1 MNIAV
6 VILNWN
12 GKDLLEKFLPSILL
26 YSEEAKVY
34 VADNHSSDDS
44 VKFLERN
51 FPQVHVIQNTSN
63 NGYAGGYN
71 EALKQVSEEIIVL
84 LNSDVEVTSSWLAP
98 ILEVFQQ
105 EAEVAA
111 IQPKILDYKRKD
123 HFEYAGAAGGYLDQF
138 GYPYCRGRIFQNMEE
153 DNGQYDNDAEIF
165 WASGACLA
173 IRNSVY
179 QEVGGLDEDFFAHQE
194 EIDLCW
200 RIQNMG
206 YRIKYAADSVVYHV
220 GGATLSSMDPR
231 KTYYNFR
238 NGLFLLL
245 KNLRSRD
252 LLPILFG
259 RMILD
264 GVAALKF
271 LSEGKPDHFTAV
283 LKAHGSF
290 YSSFNKMR
298 KKRPDEFKIHQY
310 YNLRSIVYQH
320 FILKKARFSELEK

>member
-12 GKDLLEKFLPSILL
+12 GKDLLKKFLPSVITN
-26 YSEEAKVY
+26 SEEAQIY
-34 VADNHSSDDS
+34 VADNNSTDES
-44 VKFLERN
+44 VAVLKIS
-51 FPQVHVIQNTSN
+51 FPEVNIIQNKSN

-71 EALKQVSEEIIVL
+71 EALKSVSEEIIIL
-84 LNSDVEVTSSWLAP
+84 LNSDVEVTRNWLVP
-98 ILEVFQQ
+98 ILEIFQR
-105 EAEVAA
+105 EADVAA
-111 IQPKILDYKRKD
+111 IQPKILDYKKKD

-138 GYPYCRGRIFQNMEE
+138 GYPFCRGRIFQKMEE
-153 DNGQYDNDAEIF
+153 DKGQYDDNHEIF
-165 WASGACLA
+165 WASGACFA

-179 QEVGGLDEDFFAHQE
+179 QEAGGLDEDFFAHQE

-206 YRIKYAADSVVYHV
+206 YRIKYTADSVVYHV
-220 GGATLSSMDPR
+220 GGATLSSMDPK

-245 KNLRSRD
+245 KNLKSTD

-271 LSEGKPDHFTAV
+271 LSEGKVDHFTAI

-290 YSSFNKMR
+290 YSSFNKIR
-298 KKRPDEFKIHQY
+298 KKRPDQFKIERY
-310 YNLRSIVYQH
+310 YKLRSIVYQH
-320 FILKKARFSELEK
+320 FILRKARYGELEK

>member
-1 MNIAV
+1 MNTAV

-26 YSEEAKVY
+26 YSEDAKVY

-44 VKFLERN
+44 VKFLKRN
-51 FPQVHVIQNTSN
+51 FPQVQVIQNTSN

-98 ILEVFQQ
+98 IVEIFQK

-138 GYPYCRGRIFQNMEE
+138 GYPYCRGRIFQTTEE
-153 DNGQYDNDAEIF
+153 DSGQYDNNAEIF

-179 QEVGGLDEDFFAHQE
+179 QEAGGLDEDFFAHQE

-220 GGATLSSMDPR
+220 GGATLSSMDPK

-252 LLPILFG
+252 LLPIIFG

-271 LSEGKPDHFTAV
+271 LSDGKPDHFTAV

-298 KKRPDEFKIHQY
+298 KKRPDEFKIDQY